1 MLDISF
7 EKQLGIIFDGKRFDF
22 VVIGAGGTGGHFL
35 PNLARQVSIKNE
47 EIKSN
52 DIYQGLPSGEY
63 CHTITLID
71 ADDVE
76 PKNLIRQNFASMD
89 VGKNK
94 AEVLAKRYGRTFGVN
109 IGAMSD
115 YVSSPKDL
123 LMKLNTIRKT
133 NTNRA
138 LLDDDFD
145 EVDEDTTK
153 NYRDYIKR
161 THLDRNRV
169 FVIIDCTDNNKTRL
183 IINEVGNILKT
194 HRVVLLSSGNEEH
207 SGQVSFGIKSN
218 AVGIGYQLA
227 DIASNPII
235 HNDTTRMFSIPCY
248 YDIFPDSPVD
258 KLPEELSC
266 AESAVSAPQNISAN
280 INAANILFDFVNK
293 MLNNVPIREYLVFF
307 DSESMAR
314 SVFKLTETDVKR
326 GLSLV
331 KNNYFLNNEFPV
343 LDKPVSPNLVSPPT
357 WDEVRKKDKEESE
370 RKRAEAQ
377 AMLNKKTNED
387 VNVEIKVEQQ
397 SFFDNFTF

>member
-1 MLDISF
+1 MLNISF
-7 EKQLGIIFDGKRFDF
+7 EKQLGVVFDSKVFDF

-52 DIYQGLPSGEY
+52 DIYQGLPFGEY

-94 AEVLAKRYGRTFGVN
+94 AEVLARRYGRTFGVN

-115 YVSSPKDL
+115 YVNSPKDL
-123 LMKLNTIRKT
+123 LIKLNTIRKT
-133 NTNRA
+133 NSNRA

-153 NYRDYIKR
+153 NYREYVKR

-183 IINEVGNILKT
+183 IINEVGNILKS

-218 AVGIGYQLA
+218 AVGVGYQLA
-227 DIASNPII
+227 DIASSPNI
-235 HNDTTRMFSIPCY
+235 HNDTLKMFSIPCY

-314 SVFKLTETDVKR
+314 SVFKITETDLKR

-331 KNNYFLNNEFPV
+331 KNNYFLDNEFPI
-343 LDKPVSPNLVSPPT
+343 LDEPVSPNLVSPPT
-357 WDEVRKKDKEESE
+357 WDEVRKKDKEEAE
-370 RKRAEAQ
+370 RKREEAQ
-377 AMLNKKTNED
+377 AILNKKTNED
-387 VNVEIKVEQQ
+387 VEVEIKVEQQ
-397 SFFDNFTF
+397 SIFDSFTF